1 MRGPDPRIHDA
12 AHIAPSCENPRLPPR
27 IMDCRIK
34 PGNDGGENKSGPD
47 ADRGH
52 AAFGAMRLLGVELEI
67 FNSSSFM
74 SAATSPNSG
83 VDR

>member
-1 MRGPDPRIHDA
+1 MRGLDPRIHDETQ
-12 AHIAPSCENPRLPPR
+12 HNQSYERPSLPPF
-27 IMDCRIK
+27 IMDCRVK
-34 PGNDGGENKSGPD
+34 PGNDGGENKSGPE
-47 ADRGH
+47 ADLGH

-74 SAATSPNSG
+74 SASTSPNSG